1 MKLNATAQCIG
12 ADAQTEMKECP
23 YCRSLFR
30 PVRRWGTFCS
40 DKCRNDFDA
49 DFGATG
55 AVASIRKLR
64 KGVSVVI
71 HLNGPAAERALNLSP
86 RELVRLVK
94 RP

>member
-1 MKLNATAQCIG
+1 MSTTPQCIG
-12 ADAQTEMKECP
+12 EGAQAEMKECP

-49 DFGATG
+49 DFGALG

-71 HLNGPAAERALNLSP
+71 HLHGPAAERALRFGLKDA
-86 RELVRLVK
+86 VRLVRK
-94 RP
+94 P